1 MNWQFIAMVAPLVF
15 LAYQLLIDFV
25 PMAPWN
31 DTSTRTN
38 KERMGELIFNY
49 TPLLLIAFGF
59 SQTSRTGWL
68 VSAIGA
74 TLYFVGHLNAWWRP
88 YFFGANE
95 KEMIDYKKHF
105 SRTLKFLP
113 ARGENH
119 PIPDAEHVV
128 IGIIC
133 IGMVVTAW
141 LAYMG

>member
-1 MNWQFIAMVAPLVF
+1 MNWQTAAMVTPLVF

-38 KERMGELIFNY
+38 KERIGELVFNY

-68 VSAIGA
+68 ISVIGA

-95 KEMIDYKKHF
+95 KEMADYKKHF

-113 ARGENH
+113 TRGENN

-133 IGMVVTAW
+133 IAMVVTAW